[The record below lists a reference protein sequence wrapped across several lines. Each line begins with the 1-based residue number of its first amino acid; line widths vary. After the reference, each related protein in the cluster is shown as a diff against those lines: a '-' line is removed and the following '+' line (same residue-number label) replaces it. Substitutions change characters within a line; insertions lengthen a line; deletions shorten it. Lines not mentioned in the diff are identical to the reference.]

1 MPYAILEEFGLTQE
15 MIEDLP
21 VDVYRD
27 ILNGRL
33 SPVLPISLKDKEGGT
48 VSARARFKLV
58 RDAAENADVIFHPR
72 LVRTE
77 LDRYSPEEQEALRS
91 GKAIISHA
99 PDDPSTKCF
108 VQIDTGTNQVIY
120 VPTPVIG
127 KNISHLMDVFELSSG
142 EIQSLQDGDV
152 VCINDED
159 EDVAIGI
166 DLTEKSGIRL
176 VLGTREKWRPRA
188 GLHRRDLGGAAEG
201 DRPQQRT
208 QTIDAMKRKTPNCSH
223 DELVQLRQ
231 DGLVMDLDFIMMH
244 PDDELKEEFK
254 SFCEA
259 HDREMDEESASEFLS
274 RMEEGLELG
283 MECGDA

>member
-1 MPYAILEEFGLTQE
+1 MSRYKFKEDEVPYAILEQFGLTQE

-21 VDVYRD
+21 TDVYTD

-33 SPVLPISLKDKEGGT
+33 SPVLPISVKDKKGRT

-58 RDAAENADVIFHPR
+58 RDADDEADIVFHPR
-72 LVRTE
+72 LVHCDLNLYT
-77 LDRYSPEEQEALRS
+77 YEEQEALRS

-99 PDDPSTKCF
+99 PDYEDAKCF

-127 KNISHLMDVFELSSG
+127 KNISHLMDIFELSSG
-142 EIQSLQDGDV
+142 EIQSIQDGDV

-176 VLGTREKWRPRA
+176 VLGTREKW
-188 GLHRRDLGGAAEG
+188 
-201 DRPQQRT
+201 
-208 QTIDAMKRKTPNCSH
+208 
-223 DELVQLRQ
+223 
-231 DGLVMDLDFIMMH
+231 
-244 PDDELKEEFK
+244 LKEKGESTMGRY
-254 SFCEA
+254 SFGIYGCWVKDSEGNLGYV
-259 HDREMDEESASEFLS
+259 HEQDYTDEIWAEQQKAIARNS
-274 RMEEGLELG
+274 GLKR
-283 MECGDA
+283 

>member
-1 MPYAILEEFGLTQE
+1 MSCYKFQEDEVPYAILEEFGLTQE

-21 VDVYRD
+21 TDVYHD

-33 SPVLPISLKDKEGGT
+33 SPVLPISLTDKEGST

-127 KNISHLMDVFELSSG
+127 KNISHLMDIFDFSSKEIGALQSG
-142 EIQSLQDGDV
+142 EILTLS
-152 VCINDED
+152 ED
-159 EDVAIGI
+159 AEDISMGI

-176 VLGTREKWRPRA
+176 VLGTREKW
-188 GLHRRDLGGAAEG
+188 
-201 DRPQQRT
+201 
-208 QTIDAMKRKTPNCSH
+208 
-223 DELVQLRQ
+223 
-231 DGLVMDLDFIMMH
+231 
-244 PDDELKEEFK
+244 LKEKGESTMGRY
-254 SFCEA
+254 SFGIYGCWVKDSEGNLGYV
-259 HDREMDEESASEFLS
+259 HEQDYTDEIWAEQQKAIARNS
-274 RMEEGLELG
+274 GLKR
-283 MECGDA
+283 